1 MTPTQAAQS
10 CCSHVRGKFRMRQA
24 DIRKKDVKGFY
35 WAFAMEFLYWA
46 LRSGNAKYI
55 AVPEYAADER
65 LERKL
70 VHA

>member
-1 MTPTQAAQS
+1 MQ
-10 CCSHVRGKFRMRQA
+10 QA
-24 DIRKKDVKGFY
+24 DIRKKDEKGFY